1 MQWCKVNSTPAISP
15 CHKYRAYTPKF
26 PGSYITAHAC
36 LSVSCHTLQHI
47 HTPKLPVS
55 YITRRTHLS
64 SPCYLLQHMHAL
76 VSHVIYYSTY
86 IPKFP
91 VSYITTHTHL
101 SSPCHVL
108 QYIHTKFH
116 VTYIAG
122 HAHLSSSC
130 HLSSSYYNTY
140 TPKFFLDFFC
150 CQHKFHRRRPASC
163 AERESKYLNVSRV
176 HSVVQI
182 SAN

>member
-1 MQWCKVNSTPAISP
+1 
-15 CHKYRAYTPKF
+15 
-26 PGSYITAHAC
+26 
-36 LSVSCHTLQHI
+36 
-47 HTPKLPVS
+47 
-55 YITRRTHLS
+55 
-64 SPCYLLQHMHAL
+64 MHAL

-140 TPKFFLDFFC
+140 TPRFFLDFFC

-163 AERESKYLNVSRV
+163 AERESKYLNVDSAECTAWSK
-176 HSVVQI
+176 SVLTSSSLSVCLVMKDLKGNI
-182 SAN
+182 GIWGSDF